1 MRYASDMPARLSDYE
16 AALDGP
22 RGMFLT
28 QSGLSAMLDDSV
40 AQDTLELFLIHFSAF
55 GVGMTE
61 PVDGWI
67 RRAGERCATI
77 GLKEL
82 GRSLVM
88 HADHEAGHHLM
99 MIEDTKRLVQSWN
112 TRHSHQ
118 IDASELLARAPTPG
132 VRSYAEL
139 HERTISGDAPFGQL
153 AIEYEIERLSVVH
166 GPQLIG
172 RCVER
177 LGRDVLA
184 GLSFLEE
191 HVAVDAGH
199 TKFNAAELDRLLQRR
214 PEFLGALVTAGS
226 NALSAY
232 AAFLQDCATAA
243 RAATPLPA
251 A

>member
-1 MRYASDMPARLSDYE
+1 MPARLSDYE
-16 AALDGP
+16 AAL
-22 RGMFLT
+22 RESRENFLSL
-28 QSGLSAMLDDSV
+28 SGLTAMLADDLE
-40 AQDTLELFLIHFSAF
+40 QDTLELFLIHFSAF

-67 RRAGERCATI
+67 RRAGERCTSL

-82 GRSLVM
+82 GRALVM

-99 MIEDTKRLVQSWN
+99 MIEDTKKLVQSWN
-112 TRHSHQ
+112 ARHPLQ
-118 IDASELLARAPTPG
+118 LDAAELLGRAPTAG
-132 VRSYAEL
+132 VRGYSDL

-199 TKFNAAELDRLLQRR
+199 TKFNAAELDRLLQRN
-214 PEFLGALVTAGS
+214 PEFLDPLVSAGSAALV
-226 NALSAY
+226 AY
-232 AAFLQDCATAA
+232 AAFLQDCAAAA
-243 RAATPLPA
+243 RAITQLPA

>member
-1 MRYASDMPARLSDYE
+1 MLARLSDYE
-16 AALDGP
+16 AALAEP
-22 RGMFLT
+22 REKFVSL
-28 QSGLSAMLDDSV
+28 SGLSAMLDDDV
-40 AQDTLELFLIHFSAF
+40 EQDTLELFLIHFSAF

-67 RRAGERCATI
+67 RRAGERCTSI
-77 GLKEL
+77 GFTEL

-99 MIEDTKRLVQSWN
+99 MIDDTKRLVQSWN
-112 TRHSHQ
+112 ARHSLQ
-118 IDASELLARAPTPG
+118 IDASELLGRAPTPG
-132 VRSYAEL
+132 VRGYSEL
-139 HERTISGDAPFGQL
+139 HERTISSDAPFGQL

-172 RCVER
+172 RCVQK

-214 PEFLGALVTAGS
+214 PEVLDRLVIAGS
-226 NALSAY
+226 AALSAY
-232 AAFLQDCATAA
+232 AAFLQDCAAAA
-243 RAATPLPA
+243 RAIRPLPA